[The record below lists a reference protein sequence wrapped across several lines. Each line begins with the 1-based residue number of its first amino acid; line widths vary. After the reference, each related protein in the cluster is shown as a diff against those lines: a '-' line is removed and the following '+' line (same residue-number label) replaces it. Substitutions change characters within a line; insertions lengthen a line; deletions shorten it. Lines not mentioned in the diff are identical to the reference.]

1 MLPEKIMQSDL
12 LDILFENR
20 NKTYGAYALRRSY
33 GKTLVSAITIT
44 CFIALAFSLM
54 QLLRHP
60 KESMITRPFIIPQDN
75 ELSEIKMPDE
85 QPLIKPVASKP
96 PATQVKQE
104 VLSAPV
110 ITKDILETDMPTV
123 DALDKAVIAAV
134 RTEGEDAT
142 GIVEPPVNNDPG
154 TGNTKIETVET
165 VTDNKPLSYAEV
177 MPEYPGGIEALK
189 KFMLRHLKQPD
200 DLEPGEKIIVS
211 ASFIVNKNGKI
222 EQVKI
227 TNSGRFDLNKEV
239 ERVINKMPLWKPGM
253 QNGSAV
259 AVYFKLPVTFMGE
272 AE

>member
-1 MLPEKIMQSDL
+1 MLPEKITQSDL

-33 GKTLVSAITIT
+33 SKTLVSAITIT

-60 KESMITRPFIIPQDN
+60 KNIMITRLFIIPPDQ

-85 QPLIKPVASKP
+85 QPPVKPVAAKL

-104 VLSAPV
+104 ILSAPV
-110 ITKDILETDMPTV
+110 ITKDIIETEMPTV
-123 DALDKAVIAAV
+123 DILDKAVIGTIK
-134 RTEGEDAT
+134 TEGEDAT
-142 GIVEPPVNNDPG
+142 GIIPPPANSNSG
-154 TGNTKIETVET
+154 TGIIKSATVEAT
-165 VTDNKPLSYAEV
+165 NDKPLSYAEV

-200 DLEPGEKIIVS
+200 NLEAGERIIIN

-227 TNSGRFDLNKEV
+227 TNSGRDDLNKEV

-253 QNGSAV
+253 QNGNAV
-259 AVYFKLPVTFMGE
+259 AVYFKLPVTFMSE